1 MTIFLT
7 GSTGFLG
14 KNIINYFKNEF
25 EIKIYKRN
33 DRIIIQQDVIIH
45 LAGKAHDLKNISDP
59 KEYYD
64 VNTELTKNLFDSFLI
79 SNASKFIFI
88 SSVKA
93 VADKLNCELKEDFTP
108 HPTTHYGKSKLL
120 AENYILSKK
129 LPKGKSVYILR
140 PCMIHGPNNKGNLNL
155 LLKLTEI
162 GLPWPLSSFNNQR
175 SFCSVENISFV
186 IKELLTRN
194 DIQSGI
200 YNIADNDSLSTN
212 DLIKLIGDTKKKKI
226 LFIPIPK
233 YLISIFAKIGDLIN
247 FPLNTERLEKLTDSY
262 VVNNSKLIA
271 ALGKDLP
278 IKTKDGLITTINSI
292 INS

>member
-14 KNIINYFKNEF
+14 KNVINYFKNEF
-25 EIKIYKRN
+25 DIKIYKRN
-33 DRIIIQQDVIIH
+33 DKIIIQQDVIIH
-45 LAGKAHDLKNISDP
+45 LAGKAHDLKNTSDP

-93 VADKLNCELKEDFTP
+93 VADKFNCELKEDFIP

-175 SFCSVENISFV
+175 SFCSVENFSFV

-212 DLIKLIGDTKKKKI
+212 DLIKLISDTKKKKI

-233 YLISIFAKIGDLIN
+233 YLISIFAKIGDVIN
-247 FPLNTERLEKLTDSY
+247 FPLNTERLEKLTESY

-278 IKTKDGLITTINSI
+278 IKTKDGLISTINSF
-292 INS
+292 IN